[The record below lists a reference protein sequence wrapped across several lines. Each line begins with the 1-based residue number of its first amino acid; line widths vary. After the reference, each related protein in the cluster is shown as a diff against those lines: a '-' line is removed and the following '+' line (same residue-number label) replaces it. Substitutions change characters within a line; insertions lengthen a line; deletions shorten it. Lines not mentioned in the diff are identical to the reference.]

1 MMIHERSSF
10 ARRIP
15 TLLILLLSLGSV
27 SGCRSPKPAEP
38 DAARKTLQAAFDA
51 WKEGKTQEAY
61 VRSSSVHIADD
72 RWAGGY
78 KLLDYELAAG
88 EEVNGYDLNIR
99 VTLRLE
105 DPKGKSLKE
114 TASYKVAMSPK
125 RVILRNEDF

>member
-1 MMIHERSSF
+1 MIHQKPSF
-10 ARRIP
+10 ARSIP
-15 TLLILLLSLGSV
+15 TLLILLMSLGLV
-27 SGCRSPKPAEP
+27 SGCRSPKPADP

-51 WKEGKTQEAY
+51 WKDGKPQESY
-61 VRSSSVHIADD
+61 VRSSSVHVADD

-78 KLLDYELAAG
+78 KLLDYDITAG
-88 EEVNGYDLNIR
+88 EEVNGYDLNFR

-105 DPKGKSLKE
+105 DPKGKALKE